1 MRRGSNG
8 MSERIDRRIDHN
20 RLLLGVVVII
30 FAGAAA
36 AGIYIWSLMHSSSVP
51 KNTVVSDQ
59 PALAQPSHPDEP
71 LKIALYFPLDGMLV
85 SGSVDVKRQPDVQ
98 SQARVILAAMLGDQ
112 RVAQATLLKDV
123 RLREL
128 YLDDSGTAYVDLALV
143 QQKEIRVSARD
154 ELIALYA
161 VVNTLLKNIEEIKHV
176 RVLLDGREAQTL
188 AGHID
193 LSRTFSKRMDLVKQ

>member
-1 MRRGSNG
+1 
-8 MSERIDRRIDHN
+8 MSERIDRRIGQN
-20 RLLLGVVVII
+20 RLLFGVVVII
-30 FAGAAA
+30 FAIAAA
-36 AGIYIWSLMHSSSVP
+36 AGIYIWSLMRSSSVLP
-51 KNTVVSDQ
+51 NTVVPGQ
-59 PALAQPSHPDEP
+59 PKLAQPPRPDEP
-71 LKIALYFPLDGMLV
+71 LTIVLYFPLEGMLA
-85 SGSVDVKRQPDVQ
+85 SGSVAVKRQPDGQ

-112 RVAQATLLKDV
+112 RVAQTALLKDV

-128 YLDDSGTAYVDLALV
+128 YLDASGTAYVDLASV

-161 VVNTLLKNIEEIKHV
+161 VVNTLVQNIEEIKHV

-193 LSRTFSKRMDLVKQ
+193 LSRAFSKRMDLVKQ

>member
-1 MRRGSNG
+1 
-8 MSERIDRRIDHN
+8 MSERIDRRIGHN
-20 RLLLGVVVII
+20 RLLLGMVVII

-36 AGIYIWSLMHSSSVP
+36 AIYIWSLMHSSSMP
-51 KNTVVSDQ
+51 QNTVVPDQ
-59 PALAQPSHPDEP
+59 PALAQPYHPDEP
-71 LKIALYFPLDGMLV
+71 LTIELYIPLDGMLV
-85 SGSVDVKRQPDVQ
+85 SGSVAVKREPDVQ
-98 SQARVILAAMLGDQ
+98 SQARVILAAMLGD
-112 RVAQATLLKDV
+112 RRAAQTTLLKDV

-161 VVNTLLKNIEEIKHV
+161 VVNTLLKNIEEIKRV